1 MIEIR
6 NASAHVV
13 SQLDTE
19 ERIAEFLSDAL
30 LQGGSAKLVE
40 ALKDVAWARV
50 ISHLAIKL
58 GVPRQE
64 IAQMMSGTAPL
75 SMDVLGPLLSEFR
88 VKLAVTPLAL
98 RADLPPETPATG
110 YVKRF

>member
-58 GVPRQE
+58 GVPRQ
-64 IAQMMSGTAPL
+64 
-75 SMDVLGPLLSEFR
+75 
-88 VKLAVTPLAL
+88 
-98 RADLPPETPATG
+98 
-110 YVKRF
+110 